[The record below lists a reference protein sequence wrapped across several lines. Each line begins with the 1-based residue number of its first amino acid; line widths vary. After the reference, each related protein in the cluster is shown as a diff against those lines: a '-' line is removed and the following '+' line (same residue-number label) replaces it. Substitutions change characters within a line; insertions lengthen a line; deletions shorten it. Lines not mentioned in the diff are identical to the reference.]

1 MTDGTSDVR
10 NCDILSVGGNCAGNM
25 LHLSVNYIEM
35 FNAVFKTAVTIK
47 RES

>member
-1 MTDGTSDVR
+1 MTDRTNDVR
-10 NCDILSVGGNCAGNM
+10 NCDVLSVWSNYADNM

-35 FNAVFKTAVTIK
+35 FNAVFKIAVTIK